1 MPFGQVL
8 LAYAD
13 AAVAETPD
21 LALRRQTVA
30 DTLGHAAMVDASAV
44 IAIFQAVVKI
54 ADATGIPLDT
64 PSSSTTSAPAVRGT
78 YKGFISHYHLKKNK
92 IDCAGLDLKQ
102 LITDINEGDY

>member
-1 MPFGQVL
+1 M

-54 ADATGIPLDT
+54 ADATGIPLEDQKAEI
-64 PSSSTTSAPAVRGT
+64 SAGFREELGINT
-78 YKGFISHYHLKKNK
+78 YKL
-92 IDCAGLDLKQ
+92 
-102 LITDINEGDY
+102 E

>member
-1 MPFGQVL
+1 VPFGQIL

-54 ADATGIPLDT
+54 ADATGIPLEDQKAEI
-64 PSSSTTSAPAVRGT
+64 SAGFREELGINT
-78 YKGFISHYHLKKNK
+78 YKL
-92 IDCAGLDLKQ
+92 
-102 LITDINEGDY
+102 E